1 MDVQKEINELRR
13 KLNYYGKLYY
23 VDDAPAISDYEYDM
37 LMQQLKALEKEH
49 PELITPDSPTQRIG
63 GPALSKFQPGPHHGP
78 RLGQTRAQG
87 QHASRPSHLHGRAED
102 RRAVYVS

>member
-37 LMQQLKALEKEH
+37 LMQ
-49 PELITPDSPTQRIG
+49 PGRGPSG
-63 GPALSKFQPGPHHGP
+63 GLSLSGCPPGSLP
-78 RLGQTRAQG
+78 
-87 QHASRPSHLHGRAED
+87 
-102 RRAVYVS
+102 

>member
-37 LMQQLKALEKEH
+37 LMQQLKALEREH
-49 PELITPDSPTQRIG
+49 PELITPD
-63 GPALSKFQPGPHHGP
+63 
-78 RLGQTRAQG
+78 
-87 QHASRPSHLHGRAED
+87 
-102 RRAVYVS
+102 

>member
-63 GPALSKFQPGPHHGP
+63 GPALKVWAGASSGPAREP
-78 RLGQTRAQG
+78 D
-87 QHASRPSHLHGRAED
+87 GRFL
-102 RRAVYVS
+102 R